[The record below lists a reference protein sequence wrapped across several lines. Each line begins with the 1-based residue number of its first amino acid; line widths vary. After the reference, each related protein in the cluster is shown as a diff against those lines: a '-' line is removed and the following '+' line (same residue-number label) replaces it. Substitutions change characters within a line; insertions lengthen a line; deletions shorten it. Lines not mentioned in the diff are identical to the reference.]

1 MKEFCVL
8 IDNGHGYE
16 TPGKCSPSYFKRRIY
31 EWEYTRKIAKALSD
45 KLTQNG
51 IRNILIT
58 PETSDI
64 TLSER
69 ARRVNEYCK
78 TYNCIMISIH
88 CNASKIDNTGTGFE
102 VWTTKKQTNSD
113 DLADLFVETFK
124 EIMPGYLCRGHREY
138 NWTILW
144 LSNCPCVL
152 TENFFMNN
160 FKDVDFLLSDNGFN
174 KIVMMHY
181 RTIQKYIKNNGIK
194 ILKDPTWHKHVT
206 RL

>member
-16 TPGKCSPSYFKRRIY
+16 TPGKCSPTYFKRRVY
-31 EWEYTRKIAKALSD
+31 EWEYTRKIAKAFSD

-69 ARRVNEYCK
+69 AKRVNEYCK

-88 CNASKIDNTGTGFE
+88 CNASQTDNTGTGFE

-113 DLADLFVETFK
+113 NLADLFVETFK
-124 EIMPGYLCRGHREY
+124 EMMPEQVCRGHREY

-160 FKDVDFLLSDNGFN
+160 FKDVDFLLSDEGFK
-174 KIVMMHY
+174 KIVMLHY
-181 RTIQKYIKNNGIK
+181 NTIQKHIKNNRIK
-194 ILKDPTWHKHVT
+194 ILKDLTWHKHVT